1 MCAAECGGIIK
12 VIFCIS
18 LKTVIERS
26 AKQTKVCDAKL
37 QGLENGSQLHEMMCT
52 VCLTVFFYDVI
63 LVDFDQVTG
72 TS

>member
-1 MCAAECGGIIK
+1 MVYAGAFFFIEVIMTENRSSSPEDYVKEKERFFLCAAECGGIIK

-37 QGLENGSQLHEMMCT
+37 QGL
-52 VCLTVFFYDVI
+52 
-63 LVDFDQVTG
+63 
-72 TS
+72 